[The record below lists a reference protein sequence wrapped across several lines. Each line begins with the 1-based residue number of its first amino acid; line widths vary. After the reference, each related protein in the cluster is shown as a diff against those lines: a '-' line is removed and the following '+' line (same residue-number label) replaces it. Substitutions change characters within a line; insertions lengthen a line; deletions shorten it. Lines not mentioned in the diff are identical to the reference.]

1 MSSSIPQEPSVPPL
15 PANGNVA
22 VDFSTPHRASFLAR
36 LAVTAIVGLPIGLL
50 IFVFTMAQI
59 EPSFY
64 SKRLRNED
72 EAKRHQLSNQ
82 FLNSASRLISDL
94 QNSPAWEANFNEDQ
108 INGWLAEDFQ
118 QNHAAKVLPPGV
130 KDPRVE
136 IDGDRVILGFRCQK
150 GPFSTVVQIGV
161 RAWIPSRN
169 LLAFELDTAQAGLLP
184 LPTTYTR
191 KVIEQFILAQNLEI
205 TWKRNGHKLVA
216 LIDFQRA
223 ERQIVLRR
231 VEVRADGLYLEGLSG
246 RHGMPATDY
255 APSAN

>member
-1 MSSSIPQEPSVPPL
+1 MSSSKSPEPTVPPL
-15 PANGNVA
+15 PANGSVSPD
-22 VDFSTPHRASFLAR
+22 VSLEPRVSFLTR
-36 LAVTAIVGLPIGLL
+36 LVVTGIVGLPIGLIIL
-50 IFVFTMAQI
+50 VFTLAQI

-64 SKRLRNED
+64 SKRLGTDD
-72 EAKRHQLSNQ
+72 ESKRHQCSNQ
-82 FLNSASRLISDL
+82 FLNGASRLINDL

-118 QNHAAKVLPPGV
+118 QNHANKVLPPGV
-130 KDPRVE
+130 TDPRVE
-136 IDGDRVILGFRCQK
+136 IDGDRVLLGFRCHM
-150 GPFSTVVQIGV
+150 GLFSTVVQIGV
-161 RAWIPSRN
+161 RAWVPKRN

-205 TWKRNGHKLVA
+205 NWKRNGNKLVA
-216 LIDFQRA
+216 LVDFQRA

-231 VEVRADGLYLEGLSG
+231 VEIREDGLYLEGLSG
-246 RHGMPATDY
+246 RHGIPATDY